1 MSDEARF
8 ETARRHFLDG
18 VAHLEAGR
26 PAEAEAALRAS
37 LALLPGRPSSLG
49 NLGAALLAQGRSA
62 EAVEAL
68 EAALQAD
75 PAHPDTWCLLAA
87 AHDDCRQFDA
97 ALAACDQ
104 ALHHQPDHAPAR
116 FHRAALLAKW
126 QRHDE
131 ALAALQPLLAR
142 RDAGAA
148 AAHRLAGQA
157 LQALGRADE
166 AERAYREALQRDP
179 RGPRLHALLGQ
190 LLAQRGAHHEAATLH
205 RAAVEA
211 GVDVGLNRYLLA
223 GLAAEAGAEPGA
235 APGAAPE
242 AANAGLAPPRSPD
255 DYVRALFDPYAE
267 DFEQHLVDT
276 LRYRGHVLVVERALR
291 ALDDQGP
298 QRPAEVLDLGC
309 GTGLCGRLLA
319 PRCERITGIDLSPTM
334 VEAARRSGAYHQV
347 IQAEVLAWLA
357 ANHQHHDLVVAA
369 DVFIYIGE
377 LAGLLADLAR
387 SQRPGGWVVA
397 SLETGEA
404 PPPAG
409 APGWWLQPSLRYAHD
424 PASLAQLAQRLGYE
438 VIDWQ
443 PAVIREDQRR
453 PIPGAVICLRRAGA

>member
-1 MSDEARF
+1 MSDGLHF

-26 PAEAEAALRAS
+26 PVQAEAALRAS

-49 NLGAALLAQGRSA
+49 NLGAALLAQGRAA
-62 EAVEAL
+62 EAVEPL
-68 EAALQAD
+68 TAALKAD

-87 AHDDCRQFDA
+87 ALGEGQRFDE
-97 ALAACDQ
+97 ALSAYAE
-104 ALHHQPDHAPAR
+104 ALRHEPGHAPAR
-116 FHRAALLAKW
+116 FHQAALLASL
-126 QRHDE
+126 QRHQD

-142 RDAGAA
+142 RDAEAEAA
-148 AAHRLAGQA
+148 TAHRLAGQA

-166 AERAYREALQRDP
+166 AERAYREALQLDP
-179 RGPRLHALLGQ
+179 RLPRVQALLGH
-190 LLAQRGAHHEAATLH
+190 LLAQRGARDEAAALH
-205 RAAVEA
+205 RAAIEA
-211 GVDVGLNRYLLA
+211 GIDTALNDYLLA
-223 GLAAEAGAEPGA
+223 GLGA
-235 APGAAPE
+235 APGTAA
-242 AANAGLAPPRSPD
+242 AGPAPPRSPD

-291 ALDDQGP
+291 ALDEHGP

-334 VEAARRSGAYHQV
+334 VAAARRSGAYHQV
-347 IQAEVLAWLA
+347 IEAELLAWLA
-357 ANHQHHDLVVAA
+357 ANTAHHDLVVAA

-387 SQRPGGWVVA
+387 SQRPGGLLVA
-397 SLETGEA
+397 TLETGEA

-409 APGWWLQPSLRYAHD
+409 APAWWLQPSLRYAHA
-424 PASLAQLAQRLGYE
+424 PAPLAQLAEQLGYE
-438 VIDWQ
+438 VLDLQ

-453 PIPGAVICLRRAGA
+453 PIPGAVLCLRRAGV